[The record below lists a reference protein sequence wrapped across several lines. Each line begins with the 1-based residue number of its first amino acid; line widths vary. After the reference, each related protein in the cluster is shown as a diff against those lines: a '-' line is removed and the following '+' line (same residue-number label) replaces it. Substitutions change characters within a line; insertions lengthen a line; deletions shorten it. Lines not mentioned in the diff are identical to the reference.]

1 MPSKTFL
8 NLSQEKKNK
17 ILKAANKE
25 FARVPIEQVSIK
37 NIVEEAGIAR
47 GSFYQYFEDKEDLFD
62 YMMKLKMGNME
73 NKLNKMIE
81 KENGIII
88 NICIN
93 IYDQFI
99 RIGKIR
105 KNNKFFKKIF
115 ENVKTSDNLMF
126 IKKSEMNNK
135 VEETFYNL
143 YDKNKEFLNVKNEEE
158 FRLVI
163 DILFTITR
171 KRIVASLKYK
181 DSNEARN
188 DFLKEIEFVKNGIM
202 KQN

>member
-81 KENGIII
+81 KENGNII

-171 KRIVASLKYK
+171 KRIVDSLKYK